1 MQRFLKRKSMLFV
14 VTPLAMASAIAIL
27 LPDLKLKQVAG
38 AGNNTNYTM
47 SFSSSHN
54 AFPTSSTETTA
65 SPTTDENHPISF
77 TYSGLVASSTYWG
90 LLQEGGYFFN
100 SDPIH
105 GLQSIS
111 ITFASAS
118 SIKLS
123 YGWSVTTYR
132 VSDTILSSNESNT
145 LTYEFANEGPSYFKI
160 GYNTA
165 ESSIVSLSLTYS
177 CVGTSDPYNAGTEG
191 LTMSLSSD
199 ETHYIVSGYTG
210 SATEVTINSTYRN
223 KPVTEIGTNAF
234 ASNYKITQVN
244 LPSSISKMGSSAFK
258 SCIALTTINIPTGI
272 TTISDNCFY
281 TCSALSSITIPSTV
295 TLIGQY
301 AFYGCSKLTQIV
313 LPSSVQNIASYAFE
327 SESNLASIYI
337 PSSVTTMGSSVF
349 YGDSKLSISCE
360 ATEKPTG
367 WSSNWSSGI
376 KDTSISW
383 GVVRP

>member
-1 MQRFLKRKSMLFV
+1 MQRLLKRKSMLFV
-14 VTPLAMASAIAIL
+14 VTPLAMASTIAIL

-38 AGNNTNYTM
+38 TGNNTNYTM

-54 AFPTSSTETTA
+54 AFPTSSTETTS

-77 TYSGLVASSTYWG
+77 TYSGLVTSSTYWG
-90 LLQEGGYFFN
+90 LIQEGGYFFN

-132 VSDTILSSNESNT
+132 VSDTVLSSNESNT
-145 LTYEFANEGPSYFKI
+145 LTYEFANEEPSYFKI

-165 ESSIVSLSLTYS
+165 ESTIVSLSLTYS

-199 ETHYIVSGYTG
+199 ETHYIVSKYSGI
-210 SATEVTINSTYRN
+210 ATEVTINSTYRN

-234 ASNYKITQVN
+234 ASNYKITQVH
-244 LPSSISKMGSSAFK
+244 LPSSIGKIGSSAFK
-258 SCIALTTINIPTGI
+258 SCTALTTINIPNGV
-272 TTISDNCFY
+272 TTISDNCFF
-281 TCSALSSITIPSTV
+281 TCSALSSITIPSSV
-295 TLIGQY
+295 SLIDQY
-301 AFYGCSKLTQIV
+301 AFYACKALAQIT
-313 LPSSVQNIASYAFE
+313 LPSSVITIGSYAFQ
-327 SESNLASIYI
+327 SETSLTSIYI
-337 PSSVTTMGSSVF
+337 PDSVTSVGNKAF
-349 YGDSKLSISCE
+349 AGDSKLTIDCE
-360 ATEKPTG
+360 ASALPATWNSAWNPDNRPVT
-367 WSSNWSSGI
+367 
-376 KDTSISW
+376 W